1 MKLTYYLFCLII
13 LSKAVYREREGNL
26 NNECVRRKAKMHFS
40 AVFDGWVDGNLKYL
54 YYNCIKYL
62 LPACGSHRERRRK
75 LTVVAKNTFEII
87 CQFFNVLSQI
97 NKTTSSNFQILEQP
111 KRVET
116 LTKLPNLLSVHSI
129 CTGVSEALFE
139 QHSH

>member
-1 MKLTYYLFCLII
+1 MKLAYYLFCPII
-13 LSKAVYREREGNL
+13 LSKAVYRERQGNL
-26 NNECVRRKAKMHFS
+26 NNECVRRKAKMHFPT
-40 AVFDGWVDGNLKYL
+40 VFDGWVDGNLKYL

-62 LPACGSHRERRRK
+62 LPTCGSYRERRRK
-75 LTVVAKNTFEII
+75 LTVVAKNAFEII

-97 NKTTSSNFQILEQP
+97 NKTASSNFQILEQP
-111 KRVET
+111 ERVET
-116 LTKLPNLLSVHSI
+116 LPKLPNSLSVHSI